1 MLDTDSLLDETQKTT
16 LASISD
22 AQKAAIKAMFIDAAK
37 IQAKNLILSEFSK
50 ATALALPYGKEVK
63 ALTHI
68 VNTEADLTA
77 LNDFITKA
85 MALGCG
91 FSLVIQAPQGD
102 LFQKWNKDVHKGVV
116 GSKSELSNK

>member
-1 MLDTDSLLDETQKTT
+1 MLDTDSLLD
-16 LASISD
+16 A
-22 AQKAAIKAMFIDAAK
+22 AQKATLDILPDDQKAVIKALLTT
-37 IQAKNLILSEFSK
+37 QAQLQARNLILGEFSK

-68 VNTEADLTA
+68 VNTQADLAT
-77 LNDFITKA
+77 LSDFITKA

-102 LFQKWNKDVHKGVV
+102 LFQKWNKDIHKGVV
-116 GSKSELSNK
+116 GLKSELSK